1 MSRAYGWQ
9 TNGRT
14 VDPAEA
20 NEIRSWADLFLHG
33 DDDAEVSQ
41 RDLTR
46 DLKARGVSTVSG
58 KEWRAQVI
66 RRALTAPRMIGKRF
80 NDAGDLVD
88 TDIEPI
94 LDEETWQQLR
104 AKLLDPARQKF
115 APIKGRVTLLSG
127 GRVTCDVCQGTMS
140 YNSTGDSAVVLC
152 SLRGGGCGKVSIL
165 ARLIEAD
172 ATERVLARL
181 TDPAYRRKLAKA
193 AAKVLKGADPGSIV
207 DEVRER
213 LAVLGTDYAD
223 GKIERET
230 MHAGTERARDR
241 LASVERLA
249 GIAELVDEL
258 DAPTV
263 DDILA
268 WWENTTDERRRDVV
282 ALLLDHVSVR
292 TSEGQTIMGAD
303 RLDYHWHAV

>member
-9 TNGRT
+9 TDGRT

-20 NEIRSWADLFLHG
+20 NEIRSWADRLLHG

-80 NDAGDLVD
+80 DDAGVLVD
-88 TDIEPI
+88 SDVEPI
-94 LDEETWQQLR
+94 LDVQTWDRLR
-104 AKLLDPARQKF
+104 AKLLDPERQKF
-115 APIKGRVTLLSG
+115 APTKGRINLLSRARAICAVCG
-127 GRVTCDVCQGTMS
+127 GTLS
-140 YNSTGDSAVVLC
+140 YNGTGDGATVSC

-165 ARLIEAD
+165 ARLLDAD
-172 ATERVLARL
+172 TTERVLARL

-193 AAKVLKGADPGSIV
+193 VAKALKGADPDAVV

-241 LASVERLA
+241 LARAERMA
-249 GIAELVDEL
+249 GVGELVDEL
-258 DAPTV
+258 DSPTV
-263 DDILA
+263 DDILN

-282 ALLLDHVSVR
+282 ALLLDHVTVR
-292 TSEGQTIMGAD
+292 TSEGQTVMGAD
-303 RLDYHWHAV
+303 RLDYTWHAV